1 MNLEQYK
8 EKYKDKVDYI
18 RLKQD
23 PNPGQNE
30 CLKLKS
36 ELDEIEKD
44 IRLLKDI
51 VFEKPG
57 EKQEIYS
64 FLNVV
69 LVEKKLKLIGGIMM
83 TRGTWDI
90 PEDNS
95 WTGWVVVFL
104 WALLILGVILL

>member
-30 CLKLKS
+30 CRKLKS

-64 FLNVV
+64 FLNVES
-69 LVEKKLKLIGGIMM
+69 LNRLGIIGIMM